1 MKNSSIKKYFVNKDT
16 KISSV
21 IKLLQDNPIKLVI
34 VVTSKNELV
43 GSVTDG
49 DLRRGLLEGYDLN
62 DKCSCIMNTTPSYAY
77 SDDKDMISEILSE
90 KKMIPIIVNK
100 NRVVISLYHSTLP
113 SSEETIKTNKV
124 VIMAG
129 GKGERL
135 MPLTQDTPKPLLS
148 IKDKPII
155 QYIIEGFLKHGFE
168 DIIVSIGYKSEKLI
182 EYFNNDNS
190 ISKYVSFISEKRP
203 LDTAGA
209 LSLIPND
216 ELNEPIIVKNGDII
230 SNINYDDLLNFHNIH
245 GMPITI
251 CASEYKVSIPFGSI
265 TTKNGIVSEI
275 VEKPTMR
282 HYVNAGIYIIN
293 PEIIKKMKKNTPI
306 SMIELLDDY
315 INSGN
320 VAAYPLHESWA
331 DIGSP
336 EDFKRAQKK
345 GYDYD

>member
-21 IKLLQDNPIKLVI
+21 IKMLQDSPIKLVI

-49 DLRRGLLEGYDLN
+49 DIRRGLLEGYDLN

-77 SDDKDMISEILSE
+77 SDDKDMISEILSQ
-90 KKMIPIIVNK
+90 KKVIPIIVNK

-113 SSEETIKTNKV
+113 SSETIKTNKV

-155 QYIIEGFLKHGFE
+155 QYIIEDFLKHGFE

-182 EYFNNDNS
+182 EYFKNDNS

>member
-21 IKLLQDNPIKLVI
+21 IKRLQDNPIKLVI

-49 DLRRGLLEGYDLN
+49 DIRRGLLEGYDLN

-77 SDDKDMISEILSE
+77 SDDKDMISEILSQ
-90 KKMIPIIVNK
+90 KKVIPIIVNK

-113 SSEETIKTNKV
+113 SSETIKTNKV

-155 QYIIEGFLKHGFE
+155 QYIIEDFLKHGFE

-182 EYFNNDNS
+182 EYFKNDNS

>member
-62 DKCSCIMNTTPSYAY
+62 DKCSCIMNTAPSYAY
-77 SDDKDMISEILSE
+77 SDDKDMISEILSQ

-113 SSEETIKTNKV
+113 SSKETIKTNKV

-275 VEKPTMR
+275 VEKPTTR